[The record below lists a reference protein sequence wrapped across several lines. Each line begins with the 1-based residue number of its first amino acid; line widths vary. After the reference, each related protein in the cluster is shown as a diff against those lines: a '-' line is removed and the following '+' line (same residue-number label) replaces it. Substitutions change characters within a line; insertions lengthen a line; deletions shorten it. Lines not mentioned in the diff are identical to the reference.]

1 MTTTQAAGGSSP
13 VPSSANGRT
22 LGRIDDLGPPEP
34 GFAGPGH
41 TAVEVFS
48 STRLAQTD
56 PFVLLMDDR
65 IAFTP
70 GARVGGPHPHA
81 GLQTVTFVLEGTLED
96 RDEGL
101 LQAGDV
107 AWMTAGSGVIH
118 NEEVQVPSGIAR
130 VLQLWITLPE
140 KQRTAAPRVD
150 VIRGAQAPVYRAPGV
165 EARLYSGSSN
175 GLFSPT
181 RNQVPVT
188 LVDLRLEPGALFTQ
202 ELPAGYG
209 GFLVPLAGALRIGP
223 GEQPLT
229 VGQVGW
235 LDRPHDDATLPLQIS
250 ATVPGTRALLYAGQ
264 RQNEPTVHRGPFV
277 AGSADALNRMYAE
290 YGAGRFPRLSQTH
303 AG

>member
-1 MTTTQAAGGSSP
+1 MNLSGAASAHHSSGGRQLART
-13 VPSSANGRT
+13 VT
-22 LGRIDDLGPPEP
+22 LGAPEP

-48 STRLAQTD
+48 SDRLEETD

-65 IAFTP
+65 IAFAP

-81 GLQTVTFVLEGTLED
+81 GLQTVTFVLEGGLED

-101 LQAGDV
+101 LEASDV

-118 NEEVQVPSGIAR
+118 NEEVHVPSGVAR

-140 KQRTAAPRVD
+140 GQRAAAPRVD
-150 VIRGAQAPVYRAPGV
+150 VLRGSEVPVHRAPGV
-165 EARLYSGSSN
+165 EARLYSGRTQ
-175 GLFSPT
+175 GLTSPT

-188 LVDLRLEPGALFTQ
+188 LLDLRLEAGAAFTQ
-202 ELPAGYG
+202 EVPASYG
-209 GFLVPLAGALRIGP
+209 GFLLPLSGSLLVGP
-223 GEQPLT
+223 GGQSLT

-235 LDRPHDDATLPLQIS
+235 LDRGQGETALPLRVS
-250 ATVPGTRALLYAGQ
+250 APAGGARALLYAGQ

-277 AGSADALNRMYAE
+277 AGSPEALNRMYAE
-290 YGAGRFPRLSQTH
+290 YRAGRFPKLSQTRG
-303 AG
+303 A